1 MNANRQKD
9 HWIVRLYQAAL
20 RCFPERYRR
29 EYADELLYAVRMAVD
44 EAKAQGRI
52 SLLLLAGREL
62 RDLPLA
68 IMRAHLNEKGV
79 PMKLQLGA
87 HLPGGPIHNWQL
99 GAVFLPF
106 LLPLLYPF
114 VGYIASKMPPV
125 QMGSGVFAVLVF
137 LLVGLL
143 VVLSIVGLV
152 RSFPVWALPALGI
165 VLFIVSAFVQLAV
178 QTAVFLGVMHPL
190 YGGWPEVL
198 AQKIGM
204 MLLVQLVF
212 LIVMV
217 ALLAGLMRIV
227 PGFLARVR
235 QEWTLLS
242 FLLYGMAI
250 MPILGNDE
258 FRGVEGYE
266 IISLMILAFG
276 AGLYLSAPRRWQR
289 VLVLVIPA
297 ILSPAAMSLGLYQT
311 FPAQP
316 WADASVFS
324 FRLWEALQPVLYLS
338 PLPILMLLASLAPRL
353 PGGAAGKPASSSVPI
368 GS

>member
-9 HWIVRLYQAAL
+9 HWIVRLYQTAL
-20 RCFPERYRR
+20 RCFPEQYRR

-44 EAKAQGRI
+44 EAKAKGRT

-68 IMRAHLNEKGV
+68 IVSAHLKERRA
-79 PMKLQLGA
+79 PMKLQPGA
-87 HLPGGPIHNWQL
+87 HLPGGRIRSWQL

-114 VGYIASKMPPV
+114 VNYIASKIPPV
-125 QMGSGVFAVLVF
+125 QMGLWVIAALRF
-137 LLVGLL
+137 LFMGLL
-143 VVLSIVGLV
+143 VVIFIVGLV
-152 RSFPVWALPALGI
+152 RSFPVWALPVLGI
-165 VLFIVSAFVQLAV
+165 VLFIVSAIVQLNV
-178 QTAVFLGVMHPL
+178 QTAVFFSVMRPL
-190 YGGWPEVL
+190 YGGWPEVV

-204 MLLVQLVF
+204 MLMIQLVF

-217 ALLAGLMRIV
+217 ALLVGLMRIV
-227 PGFLARVR
+227 PGFLSRVR

-250 MPILGNDE
+250 MPVLGNDE

-276 AGLYLSAPRRWQR
+276 AGLYLIAPRRCQR
-289 VLVLVIPA
+289 VVVLVIPA
-297 ILSPAAMSLGLYQT
+297 VLSPAVMSLGLYQT
-311 FPAQP
+311 FPAQS
-316 WADASVFS
+316 WADSVFS

-353 PGGAAGKPASSSVPI
+353 PWGAAGEPASSSAPI
-368 GS
+368 AP